1 MNLRREAR
9 AKTLAKWQAQ
19 GPAII
24 ERPLRLVAHACEP
37 TFDANGNLADPGDP
51 WLLRQAIDAAR
62 RGDGILVKDIA
73 RVVLR

>member
-9 AKTLAKWQAQ
+9 AKTLAKWREQ

-37 TFDANGNLADPGDP
+37 TFNAEGRLTDPGDP
-51 WLLRQAIDAAR
+51 RLLRHAIYAAR
-62 RGDGILVKDIA
+62 RGDGILVKGIA